1 MEDLWDRDYLKK
13 RGLIFWWKYLP
24 YNPKLKERAK
34 EMRKNMTI
42 AERKIWKSFLQKY
55 NKKWIEK
62 ITIIRQKVIDNYIVD
77 FYVPSLKLIIE
88 IDGEIH
94 DNRKWY
100 DEIRT
105 EILKWYQLNE
115 IRFTNKEIL
124 TEFDMV
130 IKKLEKLLKHK

>member
-1 MEDLWDRDYLKK
+1 
-13 RGLIFWWKYLP
+13 
-24 YNPKLKERAK
+24 
-34 EMRKNMTI
+34 MRKNMTI